1 MGLSENL
8 KTIRKKRKIS
18 QKELATNSG
27 ISYSMVSKLESGEQK
42 NPSLETLEK
51 IATALKVTVSQL
63 MDGTNI
69 FDQFDIVMGDTLN
82 EIEEELK
89 QYKNSPT
96 TYIDSWLRNFLTSEQ
111 ATTFFSINFDKI
123 PPDDFD
129 DIIKSII
136 DYIGYQFSK
145 YSHRK

>member
-1 MGLSENL
+1 
-8 KTIRKKRKIS
+8 
-18 QKELATNSG
+18 
-27 ISYSMVSKLESGEQK
+27 
-42 NPSLETLEK
+42 
-51 IATALKVTVSQL
+51 

-69 FDQFDIVMGDTLN
+69 FDQFDVVMGDTLK
-82 EIEEELK
+82 EIEKELEK
-89 QYKNSPT
+89 YKNSPI

-111 ATTFFSINFDKI
+111 VITFFSINFDEI

-145 YSHRK
+145 YPPKK

>member
-8 KTIRKKRKIS
+8 KTIRKKQKIS
-18 QKELATNSG
+18 QRKLAAASG

-51 IATALKVTVSQL
+51 IATALNVTVSQL

-69 FDQFDIVMGDTLN
+69 FDQFDVVMGDTLK
-82 EIEEELK
+82 EIEKELEK
-89 QYKNSPT
+89 YRNSPI

-111 ATTFFSINFDKI
+111 VIAFFSINFDEI

-145 YSHRK
+145 YPPKK

>member
-8 KTIRKKRKIS
+8 KTIRKKQKIS
-18 QKELATNSG
+18 QRKLAAASG

-51 IATALKVTVSQL
+51 IATALNVTVSQL

-69 FDQFDIVMGDTLN
+69 FDQFDVVMGDTLK
-82 EIEEELK
+82 EIEKELEK
-89 QYKNSPT
+89 YKNSPI

-111 ATTFFSINFDKI
+111 VITFFSINFDEI

-136 DYIGYQFSK
+136 DYIGYQFSRYPPK
-145 YSHRK
+145 K

>member
-8 KTIRKKRKIS
+8 KTIRKKQKIS
-18 QKELATNSG
+18 QRKLATASG

-51 IATALKVTVSQL
+51 IATALNVTVSQL

-69 FDQFDIVMGDTLN
+69 FDQFDVVMGDTLK
-82 EIEEELK
+82 EIEKELEK
-89 QYKNSPT
+89 YKNSPI

-111 ATTFFSINFDKI
+111 VITFFSINFDEI
-123 PPDDFD
+123 PTDDFD

-145 YSHRK
+145 YSPKK